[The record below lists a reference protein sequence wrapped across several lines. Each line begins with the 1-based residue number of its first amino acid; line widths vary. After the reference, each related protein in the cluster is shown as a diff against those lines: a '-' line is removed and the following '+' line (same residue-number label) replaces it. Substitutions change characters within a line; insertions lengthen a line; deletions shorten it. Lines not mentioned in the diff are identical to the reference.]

1 MATRVSISK
10 LCRGCM
16 GILDNSEDVCP
27 KCGFDRNKYQTD
39 KKKLRADFIL
49 KGQYLVGKALN
60 STSYENT
67 YIGWN
72 LSKDNKVVI
81 KEFLPSV
88 IAIREDYSTG
98 SVIVN
103 SEDAVAGFDKA
114 VEGYIKK
121 AKMLMGEECPVAI
134 VDVFRE
140 NGTAYYVIDVDDVE
154 DDYRVNA
161 FTFVDAQEIDDIV
174 VQSRPKKVDAAYI
187 QPARMGTRTSVYG
200 GIGNVTVSEMENISQ
215 GQAYIPNRPIG
226 NIAPHVI
233 VDNAVEYRTETVLPS
248 LSESNREAKE
258 REREKE
264 LEKKIEKRLEEKLEK
279 EFEKRMEKQLEQRA
293 ANNNG
298 VFSFGPRPEAQSQ
311 SEESQGMQGGGIS
324 QRPVNSSNPGT
335 IQGDRKSAY
344 TSIPPVAPTKKISE
358 GAVEQNN
365 SNRYTGTI
373 SVNGKVVDTTNTV
386 AGNEPNAGNG
396 KKFADIKIAGKS
408 LSTVAAIAICV
419 VIVIL
424 VITTLLPKGDE
435 KKEGATQASNTLP
448 SSTTAPM
455 NTIDPDE
462 PEVIFANADF
472 ETAARTA
479 LNLSGDEKLT
489 QNYASNVEVLDL
501 SNSGLTDISDLTYF
515 TGLKE
520 LNLSGNKLPDI
531 NVLSQLNKLKSLDLG
546 GCKVTDMSP
555 LSGLPELEYVNVV
568 GNKVADYTVLDN
580 VKLVNGRYCKFY
592 LTYVYHRDDDNYD
605 GYSLWS
611 WHSATIGGEYSFERE
626 EDGTATATVEYYLP
640 LTEVGFKIKYGA
652 WEEGKDVDCDR
663 WVRLNQNKY
672 EEQITIHIHS
682 NEEKFEIIYSDGSSA
697 EYGVN
702 EADRKDE
709 NN

>member
-1 MATRVSISK
+1 
-10 LCRGCM
+10 M
-16 GILDNSEDVCP
+16 GVLDNSEDVCS

-39 KKKLRADFIL
+39 KKKLRVDFIL

-98 SVIVN
+98 SVIVSN
-103 SEDAVAGFDKA
+103 EGAIAGFDKA
-114 VEGYIKK
+114 VEGYIRK
-121 AKMLMGEECPVAI
+121 AKAMIGEEGAVTI
-134 VDVFRE
+134 VDAFRE
-140 NGTAYYVIDVDDVE
+140 NGTAYYVIDVDDDE
-154 DDYRVNA
+154 DDYRLNA

-174 VQSRPKKVDAAYI
+174 VKSRPQKKEKEYE
-187 QPARMGTRTSVYG
+187 QPHV
-200 GIGNVTVSEMENISQ
+200 
-215 GQAYIPNRPIG
+215 PNRPVG

-233 VDNAVEYRTETVLPS
+233 LDNTIEYRPETVLPS
-248 LSESNREAKE
+248 LAESNREAQE

-298 VFSFGPRPEAQSQ
+298 VFSFGPSSDTQSRLGENNGLQ
-311 SEESQGMQGGGIS
+311 SGGNFHIPIVDG
-324 QRPVNSSNPGT
+324 NPGT
-335 IQGDRKSAY
+335 IQGDRRSAY
-344 TSIPPVAPTKKISE
+344 TSIPPVSPVKKNPE
-358 GAVEQNN
+358 GVNSPNN
-365 SNRYTGTI
+365 SNHYNGAI
-373 SVNGKVVDTTNTV
+373 SVNGRMVDASNPVVDNGRT
-386 AGNEPNAGNG
+386 AGNG
-396 KKFADIKIAGKS
+396 KKLSDIKIAGKS
-408 LSTVAAIAICV
+408 LSTIAAIAICV

-435 KKEGATQASNTLP
+435 KKKSTTSASNVT
-448 SSTTAPM
+448 SGSTATPI
-455 NTIDPDE
+455 NTME
-462 PEVIFANADF
+462 PVETEIVFANADF
-472 ETAARTA
+472 EVAVRNA

-489 QNYASNVEVLDL
+489 QNYASNVETLDL
-501 SNSGLTDISDLTYF
+501 GRAGITDISDLVYF

-520 LNLSGNKLPDI
+520 LDLSNNSLKDI
-531 NVLSQLNKLKSLDLG
+531 NVLSRLTELKSVDLG
-546 GCKVTDMSP
+546 SCKITDVSP
-555 LSGLPELEYVNVV
+555 LSGLPELEYVNVT
-568 GNKVADYTVLDN
+568 GNKVEDYTALDN
-580 VKLVNGRYCKFY
+580 VKLVKGRYCKFY
-592 LTYVYHRDDDNYD
+592 FDFVYHRDDDKYD

-611 WHSATIGGEYSFERE
+611 WHGATIGGEYPFSKV
-626 EDGTATATVEYYLP
+626 EDGSVTTTVEYYLP
-640 LTEVGFKIKYGA
+640 LTEVGFKIKCGD
-652 WEEGKDVDCDR
+652 WEKGKDVDYDR
-663 WVRLNQNKY
+663 WVRLDQNRY
-672 EEQITIHIHS
+672 EEQITVHIHS
-682 NEEKFEIIYSDGSSA
+682 NEENFEIIYSDGSSV